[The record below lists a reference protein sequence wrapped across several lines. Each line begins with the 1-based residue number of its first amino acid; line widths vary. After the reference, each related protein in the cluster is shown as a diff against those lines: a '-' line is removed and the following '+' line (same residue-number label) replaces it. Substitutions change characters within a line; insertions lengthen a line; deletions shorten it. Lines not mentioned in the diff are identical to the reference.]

1 MRKKICHHYYNTAA
15 RSEIA
20 RRSKDTAD
28 RMKERMREAK
38 EEVETEQ
45 QNKLDISSGK
55 LSSELTIIISQCLCS
70 SFRAKLVTKLKQIG
84 DLTTQQVA
92 DISFESYLPL
102 TLYLF
107 LRAFGQLLLL
117 NPKYLKVKTWLHLKP
132 FLYF

>member
-1 MRKKICHHYYNTAA
+1 MHFDIYLFEEHNLAIILEKLLCEKKITIIIINNTAA

-55 LSSELTIIISQCLCS
+55 LSSELTIIKSRCLCW
-70 SFRAKLVTKLKQIG
+70 SFRVKLVTKPKQIG
-84 DLTTQQVA
+84 DLTTKQAA
-92 DISFESYLPL
+92 DISSE
-102 TLYLF
+102 
-107 LRAFGQLLLL
+107 
-117 NPKYLKVKTWLHLKP
+117 N
-132 FLYF
+132 

>member
-1 MRKKICHHYYNTAA
+1 MHFDIYLFEEHNLAIILEKLLCEKKITIIIINNTAA

-55 LSSELTIIISQCLCS
+55 LSSELTIIKSGCFC
-70 SFRAKLVTKLKQIG
+70 
-84 DLTTQQVA
+84 
-92 DISFESYLPL
+92 
-102 TLYLF
+102 
-107 LRAFGQLLLL
+107 
-117 NPKYLKVKTWLHLKP
+117 
-132 FLYF
+132 